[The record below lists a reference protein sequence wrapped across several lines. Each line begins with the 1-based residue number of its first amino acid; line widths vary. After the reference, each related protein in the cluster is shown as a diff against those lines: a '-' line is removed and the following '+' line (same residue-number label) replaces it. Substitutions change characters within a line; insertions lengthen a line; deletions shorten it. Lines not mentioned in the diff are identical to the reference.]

1 MSGSAGSQQYST
13 AVLVNSGFARKKMA
27 DGAQL
32 TSAAATGDEKV
43 CILKTVLL
51 FGLVIKAAYR
61 DILYFL
67 KCFIFKAPLCSF

>member
-1 MSGSAGSQQYST
+1 
-13 AVLVNSGFARKKMA
+13 MA

-51 FGLVIKAAYR
+51 FGLVIKEAYR
-61 DILYFL
+61 DILYFPKCLCL
-67 KCFIFKAPLCSF
+67 KLPYVLFS